1 MKATPCHYF
10 QKRWLSLTS
19 SGTGTAD
26 PMPLA
31 PGKSRKVIAK
41 NIREMRRAGHPQ
53 AQAVA
58 AALREA
64 GVTPPPVKR
73 KK

>member
-1 MKATPCHYF
+1 
-10 QKRWLSLTS
+10 
-19 SGTGTAD
+19 
-26 PMPLA
+26 MPLA